1 MAKTHPGGLSIGF
14 RRGWG
19 DWQRDLALLVR
30 FARENNFEFID
41 FGPASCEE
49 LSRVLDAGMGIGSV
63 DLKEWKAL
71 VSPDAAR
78 RGAAVDA
85 NIRYVLDVTGLGI
98 KNFLA
103 VVSPEDPSRKRSENF
118 ELAVDSFGQLA
129 REVRSAGARIVIE
142 GAPGP
147 APWHGSI
154 ACTPADARA
163 FFAALAERF
172 GPEAAET
179 IGLNFD
185 PSHLVRMGIAPE
197 RFLAEFLP
205 RIHHVHGKDT
215 ELLEAGQYA
224 HGNLQPA
231 TFDSPHRFGGHHWRY
246 AIPGRGAVKW
256 PPLLSALQA
265 GGYRGGVSIELEDE
279 QFNGTEAGEKQG
291 LREARDFLSAEGRSE
306 RQGAG

>member
-1 MAKTHPGGLSIGF
+1 MTKTHPGGFAIGF

-30 FARENNFEFID
+30 FARENDFEFID
-41 FGPASCEE
+41 FGPAPIDE
-49 LSRVLDAGMGIGSV
+49 LSRVLDAGVGIGSV
-63 DLKEWKAL
+63 DLREWKAL

-78 RGAAVDA
+78 RGAALDA
-85 NIRYVLDVTGLGI
+85 NVRHVREVTTLGI
-98 KNFLA
+98 KKFLV
-103 VVSPEDPSRKRSENF
+103 VVSPEDPTRKRVENF

-129 REVRSAGARIVIE
+129 REVRSTGARIVIE
-142 GAPGP
+142 GAPGA

-163 FFAALAERF
+163 LFAAISERF
-172 GPEAAET
+172 GSEAAEAV
-179 IGLNFD
+179 GLNFD
-185 PSHLVRMGIAPE
+185 PSHLVRMGIDPE
-197 RFLAEFLP
+197 RFLTEFFP

-215 ELLEAGQYA
+215 ELLKGEQYL

-231 TFDSPHRFGGHHWRY
+231 TFGAPHRFGGHHWRY
-246 AIPGRGAVKW
+246 AIPGRGDVKW
-256 PPLLSALQA
+256 PALLSALQA

-291 LREARDFLSAEGRSE
+291 LLEARDFLSGKFGKA
-306 RQGAG
+306 

>member
-1 MAKTHPGGLSIGF
+1 MAKTHPGGFSIGF

-19 DWQRDLALLVR
+19 DWQRDLALLVP
-30 FARENNFEFID
+30 FARESNFEFID
-41 FGPASCEE
+41 FGPAPGEE
-49 LSRVLDAGMGIGSV
+49 LSRVRDAAMGIGSV

-85 NIRYVLDVTGLGI
+85 NVRYVREATGLGI
-98 KNFLA
+98 KNFLV
-103 VVSPEDPSRKRSENF
+103 VVSPEDPTRKRLENF

-129 REVRSAGARIVIE
+129 REIGSSGARIVIE

-147 APWHGSI
+147 PPWHGSLC
-154 ACTPADARA
+154 CTPADIRA
-163 FFAALAERF
+163 FFAAIAERF
-172 GPEAAET
+172 GHEAAGA

-185 PSHLVRMGIAPE
+185 PSHLVRMGIDPQ

-205 RIHHVHGKDT
+205 RIDHVHAKDT
-215 ELLEAGQYA
+215 ELLEAGLYD
-224 HGNLQPA
+224 HGNLQAA
-231 TFDSPHRFGGHHWRY
+231 TFAAPHRFGSHHWRY

-256 PPLLSALQA
+256 PALLSALHA

-291 LREARDFLSAEGRSE
+291 LIEARDFLTNRDDSPR
-306 RQGAG
+306 RH